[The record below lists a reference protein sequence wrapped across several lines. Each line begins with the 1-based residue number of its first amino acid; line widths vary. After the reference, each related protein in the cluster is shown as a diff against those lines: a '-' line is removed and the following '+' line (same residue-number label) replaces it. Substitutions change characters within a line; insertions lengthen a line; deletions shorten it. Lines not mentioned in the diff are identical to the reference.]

1 MATPPSSSVELL
13 QAYRPRATATATRDT
28 ATKRRNPGLVECGCQ
43 LSGVSP
49 LLGCVTETR
58 PPEKSQKQLLPANS
72 RGRTHRKRGRL
83 TSRKRRD
90 ASAPG
95 GSRRDELHLL
105 ERGTAEKPVGTGE
118 RLEDLEMVVALG
130 DEELYRLAG
139 CLDRGGEA
147 ARLTLKLGR
156 LQRPM
161 RDDYRAAEPFE
172 RAFGAQPRVHL
183 VGELDVGPALRSP
196 TGMQVR
202 HAAAQQ

>member
-13 QAYRPRATATATRDT
+13 QASGPRATATATRDT
-28 ATKRRNPGLVECGCQ
+28 ATKRRNPRLVKSACQ
-43 LSGVSP
+43 LIGVSP
-49 LLGCVTETR
+49 WLGCVTEPR
-58 PPEKSQKQLLPANS
+58 PHETIQKQLLQANS

-130 DEELYRLAG
+130 DEELYRLAA

-147 ARLTLKLGR
+147 APLTLKLR
-156 LQRPM
+156 LPH
-161 RDDYRAAEPFE
+161 P
-172 RAFGAQPRVHL
+172 PL
-183 VGELDVGPALRSP
+183 P
-196 TGMQVR
+196 
-202 HAAAQQ
+202 